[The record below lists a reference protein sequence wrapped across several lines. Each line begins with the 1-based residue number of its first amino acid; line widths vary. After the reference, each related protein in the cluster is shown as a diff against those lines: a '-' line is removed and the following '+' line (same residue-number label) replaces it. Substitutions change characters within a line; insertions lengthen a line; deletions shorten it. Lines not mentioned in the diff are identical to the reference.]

1 MAMQKYLLFP
11 SQFFLPLP
19 SVLPFITFTMRF
31 CLLLLTFLSVG
42 FFSFGQTYPIG
53 HRTITFND
61 PARTGGFGSGGGSGR
76 QIQTEVY
83 YPGAASG
90 DNVAVAFGSFPVVV
104 FGHGFQMTWDVYSP
118 IYDSLARKGYIV
130 CCPRTE
136 GGLLPTHTEFAKDLA
151 IVLDKTL
158 AFNTDVNS
166 PFYGRVNGKGA
177 IGGHSMGGG
186 CSFLSAQY
194 TSNETALFNF
204 AAAETNPSAIAQ
216 CSTTVSAPLLVIAGS
231 YDVVAP
237 PADNTDPMYAAA
249 LSPCKTYFNITGG
262 YHCQFSNVSTQ
273 CQFGEGTL
281 FPPSGGPSRTA
292 QLQLT
297 RDVLNPFLDFWLKG
311 ICSQWTNLMTIYS
324 TSSAYTTQQSCNVDF
339 PSSASIVPSGPVA
352 ICQGASANLSV
363 NAGNYQVLW
372 NNNQTN
378 DTISVNSG
386 GNYTVTLTG
395 SNNCS
400 ATSVPVAVS
409 ISQPNA
415 TITPSGPTIFC
426 EGNSVTLSVPT
437 AASYAWSDGSSAS
450 TLTVNQS
457 GTYSVSV
464 TDANGCVASSTTIS
478 VTVLDSL
485 IPSILSP
492 DGIQLCGS
500 TALRLQLPDS
510 ASYNQILWSNN
521 ATTGSISVSQGGQY
535 CAFANNSQGCG
546 GSACIS
552 INQGSLP
559 DASFNLGSTP
569 PYVNT
574 QAIDFAA
581 NGSDVDYLY
590 SWDFGDGS
598 ISSNP
603 TEQHTYSNPG
613 TYTACLDVTNI
624 VTSCA
629 AQTCQTITVDQFIGV
644 SEIAEWPAEIY
655 PNPLSNGQKLTVRIE
670 QKSVFT
676 LYDSYGRK
684 LLETA
689 LPAGENQLDLSGF
702 SVGVYFVQLNNQH
715 FRISLR

>member
-1 MAMQKYLLFP
+1 MRLF
-11 SQFFLPLP
+11 
-19 SVLPFITFTMRF
+19 
-31 CLLLLTFLSVG
+31 LLLLSFLFIG
-42 FFSFGQTYPIG
+42 LFSLAQTYPIG

-61 PARTGGFGSGGGSGR
+61 PLRSGGFGSGGGTGR

-83 YPGAASG
+83 YPGAAAG
-90 DNVAVAFGSFPVVV
+90 DNVSVAFGSFPVVV

-118 IYDSLARKGYIV
+118 IYDSLARRGFIV
-130 CCPRTE
+130 CTPRTE

-151 IVLDKTL
+151 LVLDKTL

-166 PFYGRVNGKGA
+166 PFYGRINGKSA

-186 CSFLSAQY
+186 CSFLAAQY
-194 TSNETALFNF
+194 TSNETAIFNF

-216 CSTTVSAPLLVIAGS
+216 CSTSVSAPLLVIAGS

-281 FPPSGGPSRTA
+281 FPPSGGPSRAA

-311 ICSQWTNLMTIYS
+311 ICSQWTNLMSIYS
-324 TSSAYTTQQSCNVDF
+324 NSTAYTTQQSCNVDF
-339 PSSASIVPSGPVA
+339 PSSATITPSGSVA
-352 ICQGASANLSV
+352 ICQGASTNLSV
-363 NAGNYQVLW
+363 NAGTYQVLW
-372 NNNQTN
+372 SNNQTN
-378 DTISVNSG
+378 NTILVNSG

-400 ATSVPVAVS
+400 ATSAPVSVS

-415 TITPSGPTIFC
+415 TITPNGPTTFC

-437 AASYAWSDGSSAS
+437 AASYAWSDGSAAAS
-450 TLTVNQS
+450 LTVNQS

-464 TDANGCVASSTTIS
+464 TDANGCVANSTSLT

-485 IPSILSP
+485 TPSILSP
-492 DGIQLCGS
+492 DGLQLGGNS
-500 TALRLQLPDS
+500 SLRLQLPDS
-510 ASYNQILWSNN
+510 ASYNQIQWSNN
-521 ATTGSISVSQGGQY
+521 ATTGSIAVNQGGQY

-546 GSACIS
+546 GTTCINV
-552 INQGSLP
+552 NQSPLP
-559 DASFNLGSTP
+559 DASFNLGSIP
-569 PYVNT
+569 PYVNS

-581 NGSDVDYLY
+581 NGSDADYLY
-590 SWDFGDGS
+590 SWDFGDGTT
-598 ISSNP
+598 SNSAS
-603 TEQHTYSNPG
+603 EQHSYSTPG
-613 TYTACLDVTNI
+613 DYTACLEVTNS
-624 VTSCA
+624 VTSCT
-629 AQTCQTITVDQFIGV
+629 AQTCQTITVDQFIGLEEKVV
-644 SEIAEWPAEIY
+644 SPVELY
-655 PNPLSNGQKLTVRIE
+655 PNPLSNGQKLTVRLAE
-670 QKSVFT
+670 KSAFS
-676 LYDSYGRK
+676 LYDSAGRN
-684 LLETA
+684 LLKTS
-689 LPAGENQLDLSGF
+689 LPTGENQLDLSGF
-702 SVGVYFVQLNNQH
+702 SVGVYFVQVNNQH